1 LGDKN
6 AIGLNNRG
14 RNTIA
19 PYKKGAWA
27 NLNGQRVTSTILN
40 SKQYRIETYEILSS
54 IAFLK
59 ETIHQA

>member
-6 AIGLNNRG
+6 TIGLNNRG

-27 NLNGQRVTSTILN
+27 NLNGQRVN
-40 SKQYRIETYEILSS
+40 NYRIETYEILLS